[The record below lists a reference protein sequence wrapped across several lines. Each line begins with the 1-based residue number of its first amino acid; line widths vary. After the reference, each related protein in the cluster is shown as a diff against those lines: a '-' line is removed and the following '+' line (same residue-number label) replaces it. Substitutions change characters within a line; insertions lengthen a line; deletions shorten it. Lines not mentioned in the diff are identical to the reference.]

1 MKSTRIFISFISIT
15 LFISSCSKK
24 ESDYIGDYKTY
35 IGHQVVVGNSF
46 NAGSFYGQGPKDGFE
61 AKDLNTIEISIFKDE
76 TTGNIGGQLFVTSPE
91 ILQGGFTRNMNLT
104 KKKFSITSMHMNGDT
119 LFVNTKSPF
128 SASILELYLLKEG
141 DKSFIGIENRLSS
154 KVDKGPLIDKEGVKF
169 DQYKA
174 NLEDINSYFQD
185 YIYGQMVYLDSI
197 AVKSNE
203 PEEVKIRAFNAIQF
217 YNKMYNKNK

>member
-24 ESDYIGDYKTY
+24 ESDYIGDYTTY
-35 IGHQVVVGNSF
+35 IGYQVEVGNTF
-46 NAGSFYGQGPKDGFE
+46 TAGTLYGQGPNDGFE
-61 AKDLNTIEISIFKDE
+61 TKDLKKIEISIFKDE
-76 TTGNIGGQLFVTSPE
+76 TTGKIGGQLFITGPE
-91 ILQGGFTRNMNLT
+91 IFQGGFTRNINLT
-104 KKKFSITSMHMNGDT
+104 KKKFSITSIHMNGDT
-119 LFVNTKSPF
+119 LFVNTKTPF
-128 SASILELYLLKEG
+128 TSSIIELYLLKEG
-141 DKSFIGIENRLSS
+141 DKSFIGIEKILSS

-174 NLEDINSYFQD
+174 NLEDIKSYFQD
-185 YIYGQMVYLDSI
+185 FIYDQMVYQDSI

-203 PEEVKIRAFNAIQF
+203 PEEVKIRAFNAIQY